1 MVDAENYVV
10 TGFPFPFSSTI
21 SWKEMFL
28 PRGGGGDAFFLH
40 WCLCSSIPF
49 DHIISLKFWDLLPSK
64 VPTSSAPSCSIS
76 GGTRWNLCHFQ
87 QQVRRGVRLS
97 FIKFNP
103 YLVPNLAL
111 HCQPREEENSPK
123 SWVDYLLKCPHASKL
138 RKWEAMKRTHDKLP
152 HPMRNSPQCF
162 DDGFLKVQGERTSR
176 GKIHDL
182 HSSFCTYLGMSWV
195 PSWD

>member
-1 MVDAENYVV
+1 
-10 TGFPFPFSSTI
+10 
-21 SWKEMFL
+21 MFL
-28 PRGGGGDAFFLH
+28 PRGGGGEAFFLH

-87 QQVRRGVRLS
+87 QQVRRGVRLP

-138 RKWEAMKRTHDKLP
+138 RKWEAMKQGPMTNCLIPWETVPSALMMVFWKSKEKEHPKEKYMTYTLP
-152 HPMRNSPQCF
+152 SAPTLVCHECLP
-162 DDGFLKVQGERTSR
+162 ETR
-176 GKIHDL
+176 GK
-182 HSSFCTYLGMSWV
+182 SSQFPQV
-195 PSWD
+195 PLDSCSS